1 MSNFASNKKVQLLA
15 PILLDM
21 NVDLVS
27 ILNQIQSNWDEP
39 ITDSQLD
46 FILNMMSIVLTPS
59 VPTNTKSA
67 FLDSILNTESFEDL
81 VIVERQIPPHIKAQ
95 SLDTQIL
102 LDTLLFD
109 AIRLNQP
116 KLNFILKNKPLSVL
130 DNNASFANVSQQS
143 SLSNTQRFLIFSSV
157 LLGATLLVVR
167 VAR

>member
-1 MSNFASNKKVQLLA
+1 
-15 PILLDM
+15 
-21 NVDLVS
+21 
-27 ILNQIQSNWDEP
+27 
-39 ITDSQLD
+39 
-46 FILNMMSIVLTPS
+46 
-59 VPTNTKSA
+59 
-67 FLDSILNTESFEDL
+67 LNTESFEDL